1 MAVIEQKLSK
11 VAHPLYADADED
23 ATNNCI
29 RYYFSMSRPKEEQ
42 PAGLSSGEGCLVED
56 GVPFFSP
63 FSGGAG
69 FIGDACRFSV
79 LFSGEMVAPRR
90 YGSPQ
95 KQKK

>member
-29 RYYFSMSRPKEEQ
+29 RDYFSMSRLTEEQ
-42 PAGLSSGEGCLVED
+42 SAGLSSGEGCLVED
-56 GVPFFSP
+56 GVPFFRP

-69 FIGDACRFSV
+69 FIGDECCFSV
-79 LFSGEMVAPRR
+79 LFTG
-90 YGSPQ
+90 
-95 KQKK
+95 